1 MIFRYKKRLTGG
13 LLLLLVGV
21 AVVWSIFPIV
31 YAVSSSFKPQESI
44 FAYPPRLF
52 DSFTLESYVQL
63 ALEWGTFF
71 RGLVNSVIILVGSVV
86 VTLAF
91 GLPSGYAFSRNRTRT
106 TVAAG
111 LAVIIGRMFPPLIIT
126 IPLFPLL
133 QSVGLIDRHIVLVL
147 LYAAFY
153 LGIGIW
159 VLKNHIDTIPVELE
173 EAAIIEGASRF
184 YCFLRVIVPLTR
196 PAMVSLSILVAIFSW
211 NEFLFAF
218 LFTSFSAVTA
228 PVVLN
233 EMRGAM
239 FGISWGPLFAAT
251 TIQLLPI
258 LIFVFAV
265 QRFLIRGITQGAS
278 K

>member
-1 MIFRYKKRLTGG
+1 MSRYRKLLSQ
-13 LLLLLVGV
+13 LLLFFLVTV
-21 AVVWSIFPIV
+21 AILWSIFPIV

-52 DSFTLESYVQL
+52 DSFTVESYVQL
-63 ALEWGTFF
+63 AAEWSTFF
-71 RGLVNSVIILVGSVV
+71 RGLINSAIILAGSVV

-91 GLPSGYAFSRNRTRT
+91 GLPAGYAFSRNRTRVT
-106 TVAAG
+106 AAAG
-111 LAVIIGRMFPPLIIT
+111 LAVIVGRMFPPLIIT

-133 QSVGLIDRHIVLVL
+133 QSIGLIDRHVTLVL
-147 LYAAFY
+147 LYSSFY

-173 EAAIIEGASRF
+173 EAAILEGANRF

-258 LIFVFAV
+258 LVFVFAV
-265 QRFLIRGITQGAS
+265 QRFLIRGITQGSS